1 MISISSNHA
10 TLFPKNEAGMILL
23 QASPM
28 HLQMYMISVDYKIG
42 LKSLFWWIKKNLSHY
57 WHDPQNLIRDPTQ
70 SPHRFL
76 ISHTVGVSNKI
87 NSVQPSGPGCPY
99 NMAQNDESAAKAFL
113 WLRWAWFGILYA
125 SNLWILVCVC
135 PGLWSWLHEP
145 CTFIKWLG

>member
-28 HLQMYMISVDYKIG
+28 HLQMYMISVDYKIA
-42 LKSLFWWIKKNLSHY
+42 LKSLFWCIKKNLSHY
-57 WHDPQNLIRDPTQ
+57 WHDPQNLIRDRAQ
-70 SPHRFL
+70 SPRRFL
-76 ISHTVGVSNKI
+76 ISRTVGVSNKI
-87 NSVQPSGPGCPY
+87 NSVQPSGRGCPQKMVENVY
-99 NMAQNDESAAKAFL
+99 SAATINL
-113 WLRWAWFGILYA
+113 GWWWAWFGIGYA
-125 SNLWILVCVC
+125 SNLCQLVCVC